1 MKLLLDMN
9 LSPSLAELLAQH
21 GFTAVHWST
30 VGLPTAEDREI
41 LQWAKNH
48 GHVVVTFD
56 LDFGAIL
63 AATGF
68 DSPSVIQIR
77 CLDNHPETLCPVLA
91 RALHRFEHELRGGV
105 LIVLDENKA
114 RVRMLPLNESV
125 EKKITHDNDDTETM
139 G

>member
-30 VGLPTAEDREI
+30 VGLPTAEDRE
-41 LQWAKNH
+41 LLHWAKEN

-68 DSPSVIQIR
+68 HSPSVIQIR
-77 CLDNHPETLCPVLA
+77 CLDNHPNTLCPALVRVLN
-91 RALHRFEHELRGGV
+91 RFAHELRDGA

-114 RVRMLPLNESV
+114 RVRMLPLNE
-125 EKKITHDNDDTETM
+125 KR
-139 G
+139 